1 MICLLI
7 GQYPANPSDV
17 IIVNMRLIC
26 RVISGHMDGS
36 LHLIGYNGIP
46 AHSIRAHRKPIS
58 VMRCTAD
65 RVVTGGYDTGVKVHR
80 IPDFH
85 FVNSV
90 FIHNG
95 SLTALTLVEVGSY
108 THTHPT
114 LYMLFAF
121 HSLVYT
127 QGDSLFPHV

>member
-1 MICLLI
+1 
-7 GQYPANPSDV
+7 
-17 IIVNMRLIC
+17 
-26 RVISGHMDGS
+26 
-36 LHLIGYNGIP
+36 
-46 AHSIRAHRKPIS
+46 
-58 VMRCTAD
+58 MRCTAD